1 MWLVCADYL
10 ISQIII
16 LVVRKEKRSAQV
28 PHVCK
33 LPSLF
38 SSSLSVQAVGLV
50 IVPNK
55 VTSACMLQ
63 SETLRTT
70 EKFVFRNRRILLAGL
85 GSNMA
90 YSK

>member
-1 MWLVCADYL
+1 MVCADYL

-28 PHVCK
+28 AHVCK
-33 LPSLF
+33 LLSPF
-38 SSSLSVQAVGLV
+38 SLSLSFQVVGLV
-50 IVPNK
+50 LVTNK

-63 SETLRTT
+63 TETQRTT
-70 EKFVFRNRRILLAGL
+70 GKFAFRNRRILLAGL

-90 YSK
+90 CSK